1 MLMLRAAAVGIRR
14 GDMVDLLL
22 DNGARMDADTWTRS
36 ICFADV
42 VVPATCVLSGSS
54 GVLGMRPLR
63 ARV

>member
-1 MLMLRAAAVGIRR
+1 
-14 GDMVDLLL
+14 MVDLLL